1 MNLSDALKARRSIR
15 RFKQDKIEDAALS
28 QLLEAAVSAPSAGN
42 GQPLRYAVVRTPEH
56 VKSLFDLT
64 AWAAHVRPKRTP
76 VWGVSS
82 PVAFIAVCVA
92 SGVEQ
97 MPLVYSDAGAA
108 IENILLKA
116 LDLGLGGCWLGAFD
130 KNKAAD
136 AIGLDKD
143 LVCLYLIA
151 LGVPDEKPV
160 MEMVDES
167 ASLKYSVDDSDVL
180 HVPKR
185 APRCVAVWF

>member
-1 MNLSDALKARRSIR
+1 
-15 RFKQDKIEDAALS
+15 
-28 QLLEAAVSAPSAGN
+28 
-42 GQPLRYAVVRTPEH
+42 LRYAVVRTPEH

-151 LGVPDEKPV
+151 LGVPDEACLGDG
-160 MEMVDES
+160 DES
-167 ASLKYSVDDSDVL
+167 PPLNTVSTSPSSSCAE
-180 HVPKR
+180 R
-185 APRCVAVWF
+185 APACGAWF